1 MNNFLAGIWDRW
13 EGKQGEVIES
23 VAIITTSAN
32 ERMRP
37 IHERMPVILEKE
49 EVAAWI
55 APATRLEKALAML
68 KPCSSARMVA
78 YPVSS
83 LVNSARH
90 DGPECVA
97 RVS

>member
-1 MNNFLAGIWDRW
+1 M
-13 EGKQGEVIES
+13 Q
-23 VAIITTSAN
+23 
-32 ERMRP
+32 P
-37 IHERMPVILEKE
+37 IHDRMPVILEKE

-55 APATRLEKALAML
+55 APATKLEKALAML
-68 KPCSSARMVA
+68 KPCSSAMMLV

-97 RVS
+97 KVDETVPDQL

>member
-1 MNNFLAGIWDRW
+1 M
-13 EGKQGEVIES
+13 Q
-23 VAIITTSAN
+23 
-32 ERMRP
+32 P

-49 EVAAWI
+49 ELAAWI
-55 APATRLEKALAML
+55 APVTKLETALAML
-68 KPCSSARMVA
+68 KPCSTARILA

-97 RVS
+97 RVDETVPDQF

>member
-1 MNNFLAGIWDRW
+1 ML
-13 EGKQGEVIES
+13 
-23 VAIITTSAN
+23 
-32 ERMRP
+32 P
-37 IHERMPVILEKE
+37 IHDRSPAIFGKE
-49 EVAAWI
+49 EAIEWI
-55 APATRLEKALAML
+55 APATKLETALAML

-97 RVS
+97 RVSQMVPGQL